1 MDTLLPLDQMSRA
14 DKSRAIDVLWNEFQP
29 NKETM
34 DSPEWH
40 LTALKEPQKRYED
53 GLEIPMD
60 LDEAEHQLRTRL
72 NP

>member
-40 LTALKEPQKRYED
+40 PTALKETQKRYED